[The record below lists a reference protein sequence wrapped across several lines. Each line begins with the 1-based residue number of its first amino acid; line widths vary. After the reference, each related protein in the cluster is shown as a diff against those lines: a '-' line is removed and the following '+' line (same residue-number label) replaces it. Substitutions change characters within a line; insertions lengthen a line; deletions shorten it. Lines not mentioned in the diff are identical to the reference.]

1 MIWRL
6 PRNPLQYVGSTI
18 SRMSIFSRIAQISK
32 PFHGT
37 LFAGLLLVIV
47 VTFLDTAVITALFTA
62 LLFAVIGQEG
72 LSRQGMDAD
81 RLQLLGIDFTA
92 ILERLVGQ
100 MGETKLLLVLAGIT
114 VLVALI
120 KAICSGRQGFLMSR
134 FANLVAREIRLKL
147 FNHLLKLSPSHFERE
162 STGSHLS
169 RITGDVVVLQTALGH
184 QLAEVL
190 HSPLTIIV
198 ALIMMFAG
206 SWQLTLVALC
216 LAPVIAILIGAGGR
230 LIRKLSIRIQQRLAD
245 LNSALVER
253 LGNVRIIQSF
263 VREPFE
269 SEQVAKFNHQYY
281 RSTMRSVLLTETLTP
296 GIEFIAYIG
305 MILGIVVGGIAVIK
319 GTLDAQNFV
328 FFLFVAQKAG
338 AQFKGLSRINQ
349 VRQQASG
356 AATRIFELLDEEP
369 EIRDAPDAVA
379 LPPVE
384 GHIVFENITFHYSTG
399 EEVLS
404 DIDLKVEP
412 GEIIAL
418 VGPSGSGKTTLV
430 NLLPRFYDVAAGSIR
445 IDGHDLRAVTLDSLR
460 EQIGIVPQ
468 ETILFSGTVEENI
481 RYGKLDATEEEI
493 REAARAANALEFIER
508 LPDGFDTLV
517 GERGA
522 RLSGGQRQRVA
533 IARALLKNPRLLILD
548 EATSALDTESEHL
561 VQQALERLMEER
573 TTFVI
578 AHRLSTIMHADR
590 ILVLNQG
597 RITETGN
604 HEELLAQDGLYKRL
618 YEMQFRS
625 EARIS

>member
-1 MIWRL
+1 
-6 PRNPLQYVGSTI
+6 
-18 SRMSIFSRIAQISK
+18 
-32 PFHGT
+32 
-37 LFAGLLLVIV
+37 
-47 VTFLDTAVITALFTA
+47 
-62 LLFAVIGQEG
+62 
-72 LSRQGMDAD
+72 
-81 RLQLLGIDFTA
+81 
-92 ILERLVGQ
+92 
-100 MGETKLLLVLAGIT
+100 
-114 VLVALI
+114 
-120 KAICSGRQGFLMSR
+120 
-134 FANLVAREIRLKL
+134 
-147 FNHLLKLSPSHFERE
+147 
-162 STGSHLS
+162 
-169 RITGDVVVLQTALGH
+169 
-184 QLAEVL
+184 
-190 HSPLTIIV
+190 
-198 ALIMMFAG
+198 
-206 SWQLTLVALC
+206 
-216 LAPVIAILIGAGGR
+216 
-230 LIRKLSIRIQQRLAD
+230 
-245 LNSALVER
+245 
-253 LGNVRIIQSF
+253 
-263 VREPFE
+263 
-269 SEQVAKFNHQYY
+269 
-281 RSTMRSVLLTETLTP
+281 
-296 GIEFIAYIG
+296 
-305 MILGIVVGGIAVIK
+305 
-319 GTLDAQNFV
+319 
-328 FFLFVAQKAG
+328 
-338 AQFKGLSRINQ
+338 
-349 VRQQASG
+349 
-356 AATRIFELLDEEP
+356 
-369 EIRDAPDAVA
+369 VA

>member
-1 MIWRL
+1 
-6 PRNPLQYVGSTI
+6 
-18 SRMSIFSRIAQISK
+18 MSIFSRITRISK

-37 LFAGLLLVIV
+37 LIAGLLLVIV

-62 LLFAVIGQEG
+62 LLFAVLGPEG
-72 LSRQGMDAD
+72 LSGQGMDTD
-81 RLQLLGIDFTA
+81 KLDILGIDFTGM
-92 ILERLVGQ
+92 LERLVGQ
-100 MGETKLLLVLAGIT
+100 MGQTKLLLMLAGIT
-114 VLVALI
+114 ILVALI
-120 KAICSGRQGFLMSR
+120 KAICAGRQGFLMSR

-147 FNHLLKLSPSHFERE
+147 FNHLLTLSPSHFERE

-169 RITGDVVVLQTALGH
+169 RITGDVVVLQSALGH

-190 HSPLTIIV
+190 HSPLTIIM
-198 ALIMMFAG
+198 ALIMMLTS

-230 LIRKLSIRIQQRLAD
+230 LIRKLSIRIQQRLAE

-319 GTLDAQNFV
+319 GNLGAQDFV
-328 FFLFVAQKAG
+328 FFLLVAQRAG

-384 GHIVFENITFHYSTG
+384 GHIVFENVAFRYSTG
-399 EEVLS
+399 EEVLR
-404 DIDLKVEP
+404 DIDLRVEP

-430 NLLPRFYDVAAGSIR
+430 NLLPRFYDVAEGSIS
-445 IDGHDLRAVTLDSLR
+445 IDGHDLRAVTLASLR

-468 ETILFSGTVEENI
+468 ETILFSGTIEENI

-493 REAARAANALEFIER
+493 RAAARAANALEFIER
-508 LPDGFDTLV
+508 LPDGFETLV

-561 VQQALERLMEER
+561 VQQALERLMEDR

-597 RITETGN
+597 RITEVGT
-604 HEELLAQDGLYKRL
+604 HDELLARDGLYKRL

-625 EARIS
+625 EAGARIANPRESL